1 MIVDRRTLILAGA
14 AGLLAG
20 CATPDP
26 GLNFP
31 LLSFADRRPIGLRVG
46 QFQIVDEVRPPLA
59 APNVEHLAP
68 VAPAAAAERWARDVL
83 LARGG
88 EGRAI
93 LAIREGSIVET
104 ALKKTGGLKGLV
116 TIDQAERYDAR
127 IAARL
132 DILDGANRRV
142 GEARAE
148 ATRFVTIA
156 EDASPNDRQ
165 KLWYALVRDT
175 AADFANAME
184 ASILRELSPYVG

>member
-1 MIVDRRTLILAGA
+1 MIVDRRALILAGA

-26 GLNFP
+26 TLNFP
-31 LLSFADRRPIGLRVG
+31 PLSFADRAPIGLRVG
-46 QFQIVDEVRPPLA
+46 ELRIVDEVVPPLA

-83 LARGG
+83 SAVGG
-88 EGRAI
+88 EGSAV
-93 LAIREGSIVET
+93 LAIREGAIVET
-104 ALKKTGGLKGLV
+104 ALEKTGGLKGLV
-116 TIDQAERYDAR
+116 IIDQAERYDAR

-132 DILDGANRRV
+132 DILDGANRRR

-148 ATRFVTIA
+148 AARFMTVA

-165 KLWYALVRDT
+165 QLWYTLVRDT
-175 AADFANAME
+175 ANDFANAME
-184 ASILRELSPYVG
+184 AAIRRELAPFVA